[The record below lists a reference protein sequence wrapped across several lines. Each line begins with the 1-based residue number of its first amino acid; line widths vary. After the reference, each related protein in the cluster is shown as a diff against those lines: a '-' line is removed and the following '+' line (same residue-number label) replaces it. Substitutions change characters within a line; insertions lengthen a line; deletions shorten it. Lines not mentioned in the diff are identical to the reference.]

1 MNSHVIGN
9 HAEKSRMV
17 ESSVFG
23 FWILFHDFF
32 IKLRNVSKKA
42 TCWIEIGAFVTVNAV
57 SV

>member
-1 MNSHVIGN
+1 
-9 HAEKSRMV
+9 MV